1 MSRRRTSRRISRRTR
16 RTSRRSR
23 RTSRRSGGRRRHTRK
38 RYRTQ
43 KHIPKNKTCAEL
55 LKEKIRINLAEYKK
69 GKFVSPLQAI
79 AVSYNELR
87 ARYPSCKQVFTKRRL
102 ARM

>member
-1 MSRRRTSRRISRRTR
+1 
-16 RTSRRSR
+16 
-23 RTSRRSGGRRRHTRK
+23 
-38 RYRTQ
+38 
-43 KHIPKNKTCAEL
+43 